1 MDSARNFTRTF
12 LVGPSP
18 GPELLE
24 VSGMEGSTTSREAL
38 MKVLAVMIFMVGI
51 LVTPVYAQQQGTVTF
66 NGNIFEA
73 PASQGAGYA
82 QGPGSYTQPAKPATS
97 RHVKRHTKYKHSAS

>member
-1 MDSARNFTRTF
+1 
-12 LVGPSP
+12 
-18 GPELLE
+18 
-24 VSGMEGSTTSREAL
+24 
-38 MKVLAVMIFMVGI
+38 MKALAVMIFMLGI

-73 PASQGAGYA
+73 PSSQGAGYA